1 LRLKPDN
8 MTGRKRGETGGGG
21 DEGMKK
27 EREGRGVLY
36 REQSRPAGQWAV
48 QILMTGMGNAV

>member
-1 LRLKPDN
+1 

>member
-1 LRLKPDN
+1 
-8 MTGRKRGETGGGG
+8 MGRRGGGG

-36 REQSRPAGQWAV
+36 REQRRSPGHWAV
-48 QILMTGMGNAV
+48 QTGMGNAV